1 MKNTNKKNISDESLY
16 EIIGNRINKRRVA
29 LHIDFGDFA
38 KQLNI
43 STSALENIEKGKQ
56 KISIDLLS
64 EIAALLKL
72 NKMYLL
78 TGIENKNIV
87 ESLKVLNN
95 YIDFFKMVQSM
106 SEKNRE
112 RLFNIIKNQKFS
124 KNSRKN
130 SK

>member
-1 MKNTNKKNISDESLY
+1 MKNTNKKKISDESLY

-64 EIAALLKL
+64 EIEDLLKL

-78 TGIENKNIV
+78 TGIENKNII

>member
-64 EIAALLKL
+64 EIADLLKL

>member
-29 LHIDFGDFA
+29 LHIDLGDFA

-43 STSALENIEKGKQ
+43 SASALENIEKGKQ
-56 KISIDLLS
+56 RISIDLLS
-64 EIAALLKL
+64 EIADLLKL

-112 RLFNIIKNQKFS
+112 RLFNIIKNQNS
-124 KNSRKN
+124 PKNTRKN

>member
-43 STSALENIEKGKQ
+43 SASALENIEKGKQ

-64 EIAALLKL
+64 EIADLLKL

>member
-16 EIIGNRINKRRVA
+16 KIIGNRINKRRVA
-29 LHIDFGDFA
+29 LHIDFDDFA

-43 STSALENIEKGKQ
+43 SASALENIEKGKQ
-56 KISIDLLS
+56 KISIDLLT
-64 EIAALLKL
+64 EIADLLKF

-112 RLFNIIKNQKFS
+112 RLFNIIKNQKSS
-124 KNSRKN
+124 KNPRKN

>member
-64 EIAALLKL
+64 EIADLLKL

-78 TGIENKNIV
+78 TGVENKNII